1 MIRKNVK
8 LKPWKVL
15 SSERQIQDL
24 RYVLVKT
31 LYIAF
36 SHLLSG
42 NFYGKYLWPDK
53 QGPRWGK
60 PGGSVSCSSLISH
73 TLSSSWG
80 RRCCGS
86 GMRSIC
92 ASSSQK
98 RRPSG
103 TWSICRGSGHPW
115 WYSSPEVPCKNTLE
129 NILVEITRRECSSL
143 ARVNQHTLTICQ
155 PPAFTLLSSIIGKY
169 LTFSLSLCFGWFC
182 LFEILFL

>member
-1 MIRKNVK
+1 MIRKNIK

-15 SSERQIQDL
+15 SSARQIQDL
-24 RYVLVKT
+24 KYVLVKA

-53 QGPRWGK
+53 QGPHWGK

-80 RRCCGS
+80 MRCCGS